1 MNCDWEQD
9 ILEWVGDKQVKRLKT
24 NNLIKFVISI
34 FTAIS
39 GFGGGWYKMEQRV
52 SALEEQMA
60 KKENISTIELEI
72 ASLMREKE
80 LLDLKYSMKDSLRIE
95 MARYKDKRKKRKSET
110 SMGKVSTNR
119 RNSST
124 R

>member
-1 MNCDWEQD
+1 MNRDWEQD

-80 LLDLKYSMKDSLRIE
+80 LLDLKYSMKDSLRME
-95 MARYKDKRKKRKSET
+95 MARYKDKRKKRKSEK

>member
-1 MNCDWEQD
+1 MSRDWEQD
-9 ILEWVGDKQVKRLKT
+9 ILEWVGDKQVKKLKT

-72 ASLMREKE
+72 ANLKREKE
-80 LLDLKYSMKDSLRIE
+80 LIDLKYSMKDSLRME

-119 RNSST
+119 RNSSI

>member
-1 MNCDWEQD
+1 MNRDWEQD
-9 ILEWVGDKQVKRLKT
+9 ILEWVGDKQVKKLKT

-80 LLDLKYSMKDSLRIE
+80 LLDLKYSMKDSLRME

-110 SMGKVSTNR
+110 NMGKVSTNR

>member
-1 MNCDWEQD
+1 MNRDWEQD

-52 SALEEQMA
+52 SALESQMA
-60 KKENISTIELEI
+60 EAQKIKLIEMEIATLRRDQELE
-72 ASLMREKE
+72 E
-80 LLDLKYSMKDSLRIE
+80 LRFKWKLDSL
-95 MARYKDKRKKRKSET
+95 KNGDGS
-110 SMGKVSTNR
+110 N
-119 RNSST
+119 
-124 R
+124 

>member
-1 MNCDWEQD
+1 MNRDWEQD
-9 ILEWVGDKQVKRLKT
+9 ILEWVGDKQVKKLKT

-72 ASLMREKE
+72 ANLKREKE
-80 LLDLKYSMKDSLRIE
+80 LLDLKYSMKDSLRME

>member
-1 MNCDWEQD
+1 MNRDWEQD

-24 NNLIKFVISI
+24 NNLINFVISI
-34 FTAIS
+34 FTDIS
-39 GFGGGWYKMEQRV
+39 VFGGVWYKMEQRV

>member
-1 MNCDWEQD
+1 MNRDWEQD
-9 ILEWVGDKQVKRLKT
+9 ILEWVGDKQVKKLKT

-72 ASLMREKE
+72 ANLKREKE
-80 LLDLKYSMKDSLRIE
+80 LIDLKYSMKDSLRME

-124 R
+124 G